1 MKEIKTDL
9 NIVTIG
15 DDESTRM
22 EISQTDQH
30 KLFDLLQSPYSNPI
44 ESIIRETATNSWD
57 AHKEAG
63 VEEPI
68 MVMFDYTPSEGYSVS
83 FVDNGIGMSP
93 DRIKNVYTKYLKST
107 KTDTNDLVGY
117 FGIGSKSPL
126 SYVDEYYLTTR
137 YDGIEYQY
145 MIRKGDD
152 GFPVLDPLDDPMPT
166 SDCNGTT
173 VKMFIASVDDLI
185 LFEKGIHNQL
195 KYFSHLYVVDN
206 SQVMNLGQLNDFKI
220 VEGKNFIFRRDDD
233 ASTKRSDLELVIGEV
248 RYPIDWKAID
258 MAPVAF
264 NGNFSL
270 AAKFKIGEL
279 PVTLTRES
287 VKYNLSTKKIVRD
300 RIDQCIKEF
309 HKVVEKTDQKPYKLQ
324 TNMDFERYLLKSSP
338 ESIIDGNIKIDDT
351 TFVKYYVGDLD
362 FITEKHEPFESSLSG
377 FGVRNQVGIEGSD
390 WSTSL
395 KDLQSRYLDFAEALI
410 DAFRYRKG
418 IFIQYSSKDTGRV
431 SQILESGNKTFPV
444 NDTLVNLAS
453 YKEHRYTYQTDTTFR
468 FIESQK
474 IFLEISTDNEIRK
487 STLRKD
493 YLHRYYATMVM
504 PEHIFMDVWQKSFD
518 VECEDAKEVILTAMK
533 LNKRS
538 FLTSYN
544 IASLLTQ
551 DYEIK
556 YPDLHGVK
564 FDKDTFLEGVFQGH
578 VNPKSKNRIKTDPI
592 CSAFNTRTSYGSK
605 KTRFS
610 CRKLREACEEAGAIA
625 MFYRKADI
633 PINSWALQ
641 GTLQNLG
648 FHNVV
653 MVQVDTKNYK
663 AAASEGFITYDDLI
677 GANGRLVER
686 FKNAYLNY
694 YYYSYVIEHP
704 IHNEELAVQRL
715 IDVQISITYMNDL
728 IVTKSSKS
736 LDYIFQNYFAKK
748 YGYSK
753 PFETLGSKREII
765 VECIKKHH
773 PEWLAEESA
782 IKHDI
787 DLIFKLKQFE
797 ILAGILIFNNNHKAT
812 FNKNDLDL
820 IMLKL
825 KPYEYINGPYRK
837 EFFTSRT
844 DVRYGQSI
852 ETLINNLKNIQKDV
866 D

>member
-166 SDCNGTT
+166 SDRNGTT
-173 VKMFIASVDDLI
+173 VKMFIASIDDLI

-258 MAPVAF
+258 MAPIAF

-300 RIDQCIKEF
+300 RIDQCMKEF
-309 HKVVEKTDQKPYKLQ
+309 HEVVGKTDQKPYKLQ
-324 TNMDFERYLLKSSP
+324 DNTDFERYLLKPSP
-338 ESIIDGNIKIDDT
+338 ESMIDGNIKIDDT

-377 FGVRNQVGIEGSD
+377 FGVRNRVGIEGSD

-395 KDLQSRYLDFAEALI
+395 RDLQSRYLDFAEALI

-418 IFIQYSSKDTGRV
+418 IFIQYSNKDTGQV
-431 SQILESGNKTFPV
+431 SQILESGNQTFPV

-453 YKEHRYTYQTDTTFR
+453 YKEHRYSYQTDTTFR
-468 FIESQK
+468 FRESQK
-474 IFLEISTDNEIRK
+474 MFLEISTDDEIRK
-487 STLRKD
+487 STLRKEF
-493 YLHRYYATMVM
+493 LHRYHATMVM

-518 VECEDAKEVILTAMK
+518 VECEDAKEIILTAMK
-533 LNKRS
+533 LGKRS

-544 IASLLTQ
+544 IASLLTH
-551 DYEIK
+551 DYGIK
-556 YPDLHGVK
+556 YPDLNDVK

-578 VNPKSKNRIKTDPI
+578 VKPKNTVIPTGSIR
-592 CSAFNTRTSYGSK
+592 SVFNSRSTYDSK

-610 CRKLREACEEAGAIA
+610 CRILRETCEERGAIA
-625 MFYRKADI
+625 MFYRKADV
-633 PINSWALQ
+633 PINSWAIE
-641 GTLQNLG
+641 GTLKSLG
-648 FHNVV
+648 FHNLV

-663 AAASEGFITYDDLI
+663 AAPGEGFMTYDDLI
-677 GANGRLVER
+677 GTNGRLVER
-686 FKNAYLNY
+686 FKNAYLTY

-704 IHNEELAVQRL
+704 IYKEVLAVRQL
-715 IDVQISITYMNDL
+715 INDQNSVEYMDDL

-753 PFETLGSKREII
+753 PFETLSNKREII

-773 PEWLAEESA
+773 PEWLSEESA

-787 DLIFKLKQFE
+787 DLIFKLKE
-797 ILAGILIFNNNHKAT
+797 LELLAGSLIFNNDRKMH

-825 KPYEYINGPYRK
+825 KPYKYINGPYRK

-844 DVRYGQSI
+844 DIRDGQSI
-852 ETLINNLKNIQKDV
+852 ETLINNLNKQKDV

>member
-166 SDCNGTT
+166 SERNGTT
-173 VKMFIASVDDLI
+173 VKMFIASIDDLV

-206 SQVMNLGQLNDFKI
+206 SQVMNLGRLNDFKI

-233 ASTKRSDLELVIGEV
+233 AITKRSDLELVIGEV

-258 MAPVAF
+258 MAPIAF

-287 VKYNLSTKKIVRD
+287 VKYNISTKKIIRD
-300 RIDQCIKEF
+300 RIDECMKEF
-309 HKVVEKTDQKPYKLQ
+309 HKVVGETDQKPYRLQ
-324 TNMDFERYLLKSSP
+324 TDMDFERYLLKSLP
-338 ESIIDGNIKIDDT
+338 ESKIDGNMKIDDM

-395 KDLQSRYLDFAEALI
+395 RDLQSRYLYFAEGLI

-418 IFIQYSSKDTGRV
+418 IFIQYSSKDTGQV
-431 SQILESGNKTFPV
+431 SQILESGNQTFPV

-453 YKEHRYTYQTDTTFR
+453 YKEHRYSYHTTTTFR
-468 FIESQK
+468 FRESQK
-474 IFLEISTDNEIRK
+474 MFLQISTDDEIRK

-493 YLHRYYATMVM
+493 SLNRYHATMVI

-533 LNKRS
+533 LGKKA

-544 IASLLTQ
+544 IASLLAH
-551 DYEIK
+551 DYGIK
-556 YPDLHGVK
+556 YPDLNDVK

-578 VNPKSKNRIKTDPI
+578 VKPRNTVIPSGRIQ
-592 CSAFNTRTSYGSK
+592 SVFNSRSTYDSK

-610 CRKLREACEEAGAIA
+610 CRKLREACEETGAIA
-625 MFYRKADI
+625 MFYRKADV
-633 PINSWALQ
+633 PINSWAFE
-641 GTLQNLG
+641 GTLQSLG
-648 FHNVV
+648 FYNLV

-663 AAASEGFITYDDLI
+663 AAPGEGFMTYDDLI
-677 GANGRLVER
+677 GTNGRLVER
-686 FKNAYLNY
+686 FKNAYLTY
-694 YYYSYVIEHP
+694 YYYSHVIDHP
-704 IHNEELAVQRL
+704 IYKEVLAVRQL
-715 IDVQISITYMNDL
+715 INDQNSVEYMDDL

-736 LDYIFQNYFAKK
+736 LDHIFQNYFAKK

-753 PFETLGSKREII
+753 PFETLGNNKREVI
-765 VECIKKHH
+765 VECIKKYH

-787 DLIFKLKQFE
+787 DLIFKLKQLE
-797 ILAGILIFNNNHKAT
+797 LLAGSLVFNNNRKMY
-812 FNKNDLDL
+812 FDKNDLDL

-825 KPYEYINGPYRK
+825 KPYKYINGPYRK
-837 EFFTSRT
+837 EFFTSRK
-844 DVRYGQSI
+844 DVRDGQSI
-852 ETLINNLKNIQKDV
+852 ETLINNLNKQEDV